1 LQLFDDRSK
10 IPAWKHEEREM
21 PNAVI
26 EDWDRF
32 QAFLASQPFCAWSA
46 QKQREIAMG
55 MHTGRGGIR
64 PPDAPAKD
72 DNADLMAALASM
84 A

>member
-1 LQLFDDRSK
+1 
-10 IPAWKHEEREM
+10 M

-26 EDWDRF
+26 EDWDQFR
-32 QAFLASQPFCAWSA
+32 AFLASQPFCAWSA
-46 QKQREIAMG
+46 QKQREVAMG
-55 MHTGRGGIR
+55 MHTGRGGVHAAAA
-64 PPDAPAKD
+64 APAKD